1 MGMLFIE
8 LAQTMIAAHDAAFYR
23 GGGRLTRVR
32 GLTWE
37 HQLGKLVRLGDSEG
51 GHHHGLLRGL
61 LRRIGQSLYLQTA
74 RGAQLQ
80 AALIAITADPA
91 GTTNVTAESC
101 DTAQNEADRLMEWW
115 DTRRKYMDLG
125 EDSGAKGSDAAPLA
139 GEEQGKS
146 PVRRGRGITCA
157 DLLVQGSWLQCIGGC
172 NGSICS
178 TCAAGAFLGSTIG
191 DLILNNYLCYC
202 RG

>member
-1 MGMLFIE
+1 MG
-8 LAQTMIAAHDAAFYR
+8 ASAWQVATPGGQRRRPPGHRRPPPWATPRAATQTKPVSSD
-23 GGGRLTRVR
+23 
-32 GLTWE
+32 TW
-37 HQLGKLVRLGDSEG
+37 R
-51 GHHHGLLRGL
+51 
-61 LRRIGQSLYLQTA
+61 
-74 RGAQLQ
+74 Q
-80 AALIAITADPA
+80 AVASTDITADPA
-91 GTTNVTAESC
+91 GTRNVTAESC

-157 DLLVQGSWLQCIGGC
+157 DLLVQGRWLQCIGGC

-178 TCAAGAFLGSTIG
+178 TCAAGAFLGSATG

-202 RG
+202 RGEPYTLQGLDLKPYRV